1 MWSLQIMFLI
11 FNRQNHL
18 ELVVISVVWCDFVLR
33 MTDLLSLVQG
43 SELSGWETGHFTE
56 DGFDI
61 FQNFPDLSKILWDAE
76 DMGMVPKIT
85 PNHHVSIPE
94 DYEDTFSVRKTIQF
108 FSTNI
113 EGRVPGRYF
122 LLIGE

>member
-1 MWSLQIMFLI
+1 MFLI